1 MYVRLDGFYPGNTL
15 MLNCRQIELRSNLGQ
30 ITNVEVKVFH
40 TKRRQRFDLP
50 SI

>member
-40 TKRRQRFDLP
+40 TKRRQGFYLP